1 METFIRVWKI
11 TILLDYLLQDQSTN
25 NICHFL
31 SVGLSRY
38 SSHAVPACDRKEFLL
53 NFNGITSLHASSGG
67 SYYHQL
73 HHRHQSVYQD
83 VKPCVMWQQRRQIEP
98 HPGGFQHFWDSFPYK
113 PRHFNTFI
121 PPVEIRLFAWL
132 HQTLSP
138 YRGAWINKLYPA
150 NFLSWNLWNCCRFS
164 V

>member
-1 METFIRVWKI
+1 MRVWKI
-11 TILLDYLLQDQSTN
+11 TILLNYLLQDQSTN

-98 HPGGFQHFWDSFPYK
+98 HPED
-113 PRHFNTFI
+113 FNISETVFLKSQDI
-121 PPVEIRLFAWL
+121 SVEIRLFTWL
-132 HQTLSP
+132 YQTLSP
-138 YRGAWINKLYPA
+138 YWGVWINKLYPA
-150 NFLSWNLWNCCRFS
+150 NLLFWNLWNCCRFS